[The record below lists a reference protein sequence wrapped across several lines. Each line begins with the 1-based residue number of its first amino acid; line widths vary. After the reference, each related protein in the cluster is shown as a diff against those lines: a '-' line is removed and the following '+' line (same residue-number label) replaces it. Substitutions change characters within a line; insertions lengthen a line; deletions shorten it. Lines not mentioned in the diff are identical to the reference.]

1 MIDSVIMGTGNS
13 RFMKSAIPQDITHSE
28 MVELLRAGNFPFDL
42 NGLHAPG
49 WDILGTP
56 LNKATLLPDSVC
68 DVLGIDRVTSTVA
81 EALLAI
87 PSVLGKSLLY
97 VTALHIDGSPYAN
110 LKINGITGIAASRCY
125 TDSTGKLALY
135 VSEGTYTLSSGEA
148 GMVVDADMPTQ
159 TVTITAGTARNVTLR
174 EVAKSARALTITSSQ
189 NLKFSPNVAEVDVFC
204 VGGGGNG
211 ARGVSYLDTN
221 YPGGGGGGGYTN
233 TALKVVPVALRTY
246 TATVGAGGG
255 GTTSFLGVTA
265 SGGQRGQARHNTQGT
280 SVYEDDVIEN
290 SGGDGGSGGGAGGPF
305 QSPYTGYGVGGTD
318 GADGTGYGFTSVNM
332 GQHGEGGKGQGRTT
346 RAFGEASGALFS
358 KGGDGAPCNPTDR
371 IPQSGAPNT
380 GNGGDG
386 AQTWGTPGTGG
397 SGIIMIRWRNKR

>member
-49 WDILGTP
+49 WDILGPP

-97 VTALHIDGSPYAN
+97 VTALHVDGSPYAN

-135 VSEGTYTLSSGEA
+135 VSEGTYTLSSGDA
-148 GMVVDADMPTQ
+148 GMVIDADMPTQ
-159 TVTITAGTARNVTLR
+159 TVTIIAGTARNVTLR
-174 EVAKSARALTITSSQ
+174 EVAKSTRALTITSSQ
-189 NLKFSPNVAEVDVFC
+189 NFKFSPNVAEVDVFC

-211 ARGVSYLDTN
+211 AAGRHVVGIDIYI
-221 YPGGGGGGGYTN
+221 PGGGGGGGCTA

-255 GTTSFLGVTA
+255 GTTSFLNVYA
-265 SGGQRGQARHNTQGT
+265 NGGENARAIYTN
-280 SVYEDDVIEN
+280 DVAQN
-290 SGGDGGSGGGAGGPF
+290 SGGSGGSGGGAGGPDR
-305 QSPYTGYGVGGTD
+305 SPYTGYGVGGMD
-318 GADGTGYGFTSVNM
+318 GADGTGYGWENY
-332 GQHGEGGKGQGRTT
+332 GHDQHGEGGKGQGRTT

-358 KGGDGAPCNPTDR
+358 KGGDGAPRNNTGK
-371 IPQSGAPNT
+371 IPQSGAANT

-386 AQTWGTPGTGG
+386 ATYDQTPGTGG
-397 SGIIMIRWRNKR
+397 SGIIMIRWRNKT